1 MDSLLPFSCTTLSF
15 VPTYRFVPAYFGRGT
30 RSFSSSKQFRTTF
43 VWDLPSV
50 PTSFRRRGVEPF
62 VNTARPPPHLEI
74 GFKWQPASLWMVDIK
89 DHKQIHCGSLH
100 GSARHASMTV
110 LRSESFQQGSV
121 SGNGATRCTGP
132 FAISAVVCPLRLTAA
147 TSAPFSTRYR
157 IIPLYPRAAAW
168 CVAVEIARRY
178 PTAMHRAHDC
188 ERYLH
193 IPTSGKDSPDGVWAR
208 SSGKVRPVAGK
219 PATFDFLG
227 FTHISKRSHGRC
239 SGPRRTD
246 RWPEACHLRFSWI
259 HAYLEAKPR
268 PLLRPSSHGG
278 MNSVE
283 ISHRPAPL
291 RLRQIRPISCSLS
304 STSARRRSSC
314 SMR

>member
-157 IIPLYPRAAAW
+157 IISLYPRAAAW

-208 SSGKVRPVAGK
+208 SSGKV
-219 PATFDFLG
+219 
-227 FTHISKRSHGRC
+227 
-239 SGPRRTD
+239 RTD